1 MGVIFSFVLI
11 PVSSMPGQS
20 ANPTVWHHRPLWL
33 LLSLVVG
40 IAGVLFLI
48 RPRAVEAVVPTIL
61 IDSVLYDGNAL
72 NDADEAVRLVNVGQ
86 TAVDLS
92 GWRLSDGGTVALL
105 PAGLTLEAGEG
116 LWVTGDVV
124 AFRAQFGHDADL
136 ELSPWPGFANAGDE
150 VLLLDA
156 GGAPVDTLIY
166 LAGDTTRTG
175 WVGPALE
182 PYRVSGVFSVEGQIL
197 YRKRDQL
204 TGIPVSDTDTAADWA
219 QDRDDVIN
227 GRKVRYPGWT
237 GDRFFRPTTLTTDS
251 TLTVAVAP
259 DNAYDTLVELI
270 KSARTS
276 VQLASLMLENIPFAQ
291 ELAAAARRGVAVT
304 LLLEGDPPG
313 GITDQERYVC
323 DLIENAGGTCW
334 FMITDAARH
343 IHDRYRYMH
352 AKYMIVDGSIAAI
365 GSENFSPDSLP
376 SDDKSDGTWGRR
388 GIFLI
393 TDAAGVAAHLAAVFA
408 DDLDTA
414 HIDLLR
420 WSASDLL
427 YGKPPAGYIPAISSG
442 GITYTVRYP
451 SPITFLDTH
460 AFEILQAPEN
470 ALRDVD
476 GLLGLVGR
484 AGAGDR
490 LLIQQLS
497 ERPHWGPTNSDT
509 TTDPNP
515 RLEAYIAAARR
526 GANVDLM
533 LDAFFDETASAV
545 SNAATC
551 DYVNAIARLE
561 RLSLRCELGNPTGLG
576 IHNKMVLA
584 QIDGRGYV
592 HVGSINGTE
601 LSNKGNRE
609 MALQVQS
616 DAAYAYL
623 ADLFSRDVTR
633 SVYLPLSM
641 ANFRGPVNRLLIS
654 EVVYDTPGPD
664 EAEFVELV
672 NPTAVAIDLTG
683 YALGDAV
690 LMTDFEDRRFFP
702 PGTMIEANRP
712 FVITLSAVAFR
723 TAFGVEPDVEIV
735 NSDPLVPDMIDDPAW
750 GDPKAIFQLG
760 NSGDEVILWQGSEI
774 IEVVTYG
781 DGGYPGNVRC
791 ELLVAPARTLERF
804 PYWDDTDDCPHDFRA
819 WPYPSPGRLP

>member
-1 MGVIFSFVLI
+1 
-11 PVSSMPGQS
+11 MPGQS
-20 ANPTVWHHRPLWL
+20 ANSTGRHHRPLWL

-40 IAGVLFLI
+40 IAGVLVLI
-48 RPRAVEAVVPTIL
+48 RPHAAGAVVSTVL

-86 TAVDLS
+86 TAVDVS

-105 PAGLTLEAGEG
+105 PTGTTLDAGEG
-116 LWVTGDVV
+116 LWLTGDAA
-124 AFRAQFGHDADL
+124 AFRIQFGQDADI
-136 ELSPWPGFANAGDE
+136 ELNPWPGFANAGDE
-150 VLLLDA
+150 VVLLDA
-156 GGAPVDTLIY
+156 GGAPVDALVY
-166 LAGDTTRTG
+166 LAGDATRPG
-175 WVGPALE
+175 WAGLALE
-182 PYRVSGVFSVEGQIL
+182 PYRVSGVFGAEGQIL
-197 YRKRDQL
+197 YRKRAQL
-204 TGIPVSDTDTAADWA
+204 TGAPTSDSDTAADWA
-219 QDRDDVIN
+219 QDSGDVIN
-227 GRKVRYPGWT
+227 GRKVRYPGWS
-237 GDRFFRPTTLTTDS
+237 GDRFFRPVVLTTEA

-259 DNAYDTLVELI
+259 DNAYDALVELI
-270 KSARTS
+270 RSARTS
-276 VQLASLMLENIPFAQ
+276 VQLASLMLENVPFAQ
-291 ELAAAARRGVAVT
+291 ELAAAARRGVTVT
-304 LLLEGDPPG
+304 ILLEGGPPG

-323 DLIENAGGTCW
+323 GLIEKAGGACW
-334 FMITDAARH
+334 FMVADDARH

-352 AKYMIVDGSIAAI
+352 AKYMIIDGVTAVV

-388 GIFLI
+388 GVFLI
-393 TDAAGVAAHLAAVFA
+393 TAAPGVAAHLAAVFA

-414 HIDLLR
+414 HIDLWR
-420 WSASDLL
+420 WSAGDPL
-427 YGKPPAGYIPAISSG
+427 YGEPPPGYIPAISSG

-451 SPITFLDTH
+451 SPVTFLDSHT
-460 AFEILQAPEN
+460 FEILQAPEN

-497 ERPHWGPTNSDT
+497 ERPHWGATNSDAAA
-509 TTDPNP
+509 DPNP
-515 RLEAYIAAARR
+515 RLEAYVAAARR
-526 GANVDLM
+526 GATVELM
-533 LDAFFDETASAV
+533 LDAFFDEAAGAV

-551 DYVNAIARLE
+551 DYVNAIARRE
-561 RLSLRCELGNPTGLG
+561 RLSLWCDLGNPTGLG

-633 SVYLPLSM
+633 SVYLPLAM
-641 ANFRGPVNRLLIS
+641 GNFRGPVNRLLIS
-654 EVVYDTPGPD
+654 EIVYDTPGPD

-672 NPTAVAIDLTG
+672 NPTATAIDLTG

-702 PGTMIEANRP
+702 PGTVIEANRP
-712 FVITLSAVAFR
+712 LVVTLSAVAFR
-723 TAFGVEPDVEIV
+723 AAFSVEPDLEIV

-760 NSGDEVILWQGSEI
+760 NSGDEVVLWRGSEI

-791 ELLVAPARTLERF
+791 ELLAPPARTLERF
-804 PYWDDTDDCPHDFRA
+804 PYWDDTNDCPHDFRA

>member
-1 MGVIFSFVLI
+1 
-11 PVSSMPGQS
+11 MPGQS
-20 ANPTVWHHRPLWL
+20 ANSTGRHHRPLWL

-40 IAGVLFLI
+40 IAGVLVLI
-48 RPRAVEAVVPTIL
+48 RPRAAGAVVSTVL

-86 TAVDLS
+86 TAVDVS

-105 PAGLTLEAGEG
+105 PTGTTLDAGEG
-116 LWVTGDVV
+116 LWLTDDAA
-124 AFRAQFGHDADL
+124 AFRSQFGQNADI

-150 VLLLDA
+150 VVLLDA
-156 GGAPVDTLIY
+156 GGAPVDALVY
-166 LAGDTTRTG
+166 LAGDATRPG
-175 WVGPALE
+175 WAGPALE
-182 PYRVSGVFSVEGQIL
+182 PYRVSGVFGAEGQIL

-204 TGIPVSDTDTAADWA
+204 TGAPTSDSDTAADWA
-219 QDRDDVIN
+219 QDSGDVIN
-227 GRKVRYPGWT
+227 GRKVRYPGWS
-237 GDRFFRPTTLTTDS
+237 GDRFFRPVVLTTEA

-259 DNAYDTLVELI
+259 DNAYDALVELI
-270 KSARTS
+270 RSARTS
-276 VQLASLMLENIPFAQ
+276 VQLASLMLENVPFAQ
-291 ELAAAARRGVAVT
+291 ELAAAARRGVTVT
-304 LLLEGDPPG
+304 ILLEGGPPG

-323 DLIENAGGTCW
+323 GLIEKAGGACW
-334 FMITDAARH
+334 FMVADDARH

-352 AKYMIVDGSIAAI
+352 AKYMIIDRVTAVV

-388 GIFLI
+388 GVFLI
-393 TDAAGVAAHLAAVFA
+393 TAAPGVAAHLAAVFA

-414 HIDLLR
+414 HIDLWR
-420 WSASDLL
+420 WSAGDPL
-427 YGKPPAGYIPAISSG
+427 YGEPPPGYIPAISSG

-451 SPITFLDTH
+451 SPVTFLDSHT
-460 AFEILQAPEN
+460 FEILQAPEN

-497 ERPHWGPTNSDT
+497 ERPHWGATNSDAT
-509 TTDPNP
+509 ADPNP

-526 GANVDLM
+526 GATVELM
-533 LDAFFDETASAV
+533 LDAFFDEAAGAV

-551 DYVNAIARLE
+551 DYVNAIARRE
-561 RLSLRCELGNPTGLG
+561 RLSLRCDLGNPTGLG

-584 QIDGRGYV
+584 QIDGPGYV

-633 SVYLPLSM
+633 SVYLPLAM
-641 ANFRGPVNRLLIS
+641 GNFRGPVNRLLIS
-654 EVVYDTPGPD
+654 EIVYDTPGPD

-672 NPTAVAIDLTG
+672 NPTATAIDLTG

-702 PGTMIEANRP
+702 PGTVIEANRP
-712 FVITLSAVAFR
+712 LVVTLSAVAFR
-723 TAFGVEPDVEIV
+723 AAFSVEPDLEIV

-760 NSGDEVILWQGSEI
+760 NSGDEVVLWRGSEI

-791 ELLVAPARTLERF
+791 ELLAPPARTLERF
-804 PYWDDTDDCPHDFRA
+804 PYWDDTNDCPHDFRA

>member
-1 MGVIFSFVLI
+1 MASSVRLRLIQIAIVVSRMVVKQRLRFQALVLSVALGMAGFVFW
-11 PVSSMPGQS
+11 QS
-20 ANPTVWHHRPLWL
+20 AFSAANP
-33 LLSLVVG
+33 S
-40 IAGVLFLI
+40 
-48 RPRAVEAVVPTIL
+48 VVPSIL
-61 IDSVLYDGNAL
+61 IESVLYDGNAL
-72 NDADEAVRLVNVGQ
+72 NDADEAVRLMNVGQ
-86 TAVDLS
+86 TPVDVS
-92 GWRLSDGGTVALL
+92 GWRLSDGGAGVLL
-105 PAGLTLEAGEG
+105 PPGLTLDAGEG
-116 LWVTGDVV
+116 LWLTGDAA
-124 AFRAQFGHDADL
+124 AFRAQFGYEADL
-136 ELSPWPGFANAGDE
+136 ELNPWPGFANAGDE

-156 GGAPVDTLIY
+156 GDVPVDTLVY
-166 LAGDTTRTG
+166 LAGDATRPG
-175 WVGPALE
+175 WSGPALE
-182 PYRVSGVFSVEGQIL
+182 PYRVSGVFSAEGQIL
-197 YRKRDQL
+197 YRKRDQV
-204 TGIPVSDTDTAADWA
+204 TGAPTSDTDTASDWA
-219 QDRDDVIN
+219 QDRGDVIN

-237 GDRFFRPTTLTTDS
+237 DGRFFKPTTFITDS
-251 TLTVAVAP
+251 ILTVAVAP
-259 DNAYDTLVELI
+259 DNAYDTLVDLI
-270 KSARTS
+270 RSAQTS
-276 VQLASLMLENIPFAQ
+276 IQLASLMLENIPFAQ

-304 LLLEGDPPG
+304 ILLEGGPPG
-313 GITDQERYVC
+313 GITDQERYGC
-323 DLIENAGGTCW
+323 GLIENAGGACW
-334 FMITDAARH
+334 FMIADDVRH

-352 AKYMIVDGSIAAI
+352 AKYMIIDGTVAAV

-393 TDAAGVAAHLAAVFA
+393 TAAPGVAAHLAAVFA

-420 WSASDLL
+420 WSAGDPL
-427 YGKPPAGYIPAISSG
+427 YGEPPPGYIPTISSG

-451 SPITFLDTH
+451 SPVTFVDTH
-460 AFEILQAPEN
+460 TFEMLQAPEN
-470 ALRDVD
+470 ALREVD

-497 ERPHWGPTNSDT
+497 ERPHWGIT
-509 TTDPNP
+509 TSNAAADPNP

-526 GANVDLM
+526 GADVELM

-551 DYVNAIARLE
+551 NYVNSIARAE
-561 RLSLRCELGNPTGLG
+561 RLSLQCELGNPTGLG

-633 SVYLPLSM
+633 SVFLPLSM
-641 ANFRGPVNRLLIS
+641 GNFRGAVNRLLIS
-654 EVVYDTPGPD
+654 EVVYDSPGPD

-672 NPTAVAIDLTG
+672 NPTAAAIDLTG

-702 PGTMIEANRP
+702 PGTLIEANRP
-712 FVITLSAVAFR
+712 LVVTLSAVAFR
-723 TAFGVEPDVEIV
+723 AAFGVEPDLEIA
-735 NSDPLVPDMIDDPAW
+735 NSDPLVPDMLDDPAW

-760 NSGDEVILWQGSEI
+760 NSGDEVVLWRGSEI
-774 IEVVTYG
+774 IDVVPYG

-804 PYWDDTDDCPHDFRA
+804 PYWDDTNDCPHDFRA